1 MVLDISATTIDQDKS
16 IVQNIPSAESKG
28 LSRFLCFYPSAND
41 ELLLHR
47 ISQFY
52 FLSAGYHFDTEDG
65 DKLIPG
71 FLDSIIGIQQGETRS
86 FPLVFPESWAQE
98 NLRGIHA
105 QFSVSAFLYE
115 GPPLCLPK
123 EHHKKQK
130 ASASV

>member
-1 MVLDISATTIDQDKS
+1 MM
-16 IVQNIPSAESKG
+16 N
-28 LSRFLCFYPSAND
+28 Y
-41 ELLLHR
+41 R

-105 QFSVSAFLYE
+105 QFSVSTFLYE
-115 GPPLCLPK
+115 GPPLFLPK

-130 ASASV
+130 ASASL